1 MVLFLDYNFIQG
13 WKKLPLHIWSN
24 HASQYTKQHCN
35 PCTVK
40 ILLRMAHKV
49 AIPYHVKIGPHVI
62 DKSPPIK
69 SAEFDG
75 RAQKYTAFAHG
86 P

>member
-1 MVLFLDYNFIQG
+1 MGHHNLWRGPG
-13 WKKLPLHIWSN
+13 WVGGAGQWRGAGPVSCWIPMSDVGGVV
-24 HASQYTKQHCN
+24 Y
-35 PCTVK
+35 
-40 ILLRMAHKV
+40 
-49 AIPYHVKIGPHVI
+49 IPYHVKIGPHVI